1 MALKGTISTND
12 YLGRYYTLSWS
23 AVQSI
28 EKNQSTIYWNV
39 SCDGRNG
46 EWFAERTLQATL
58 AGVTLV
64 NKTDRVQRYNGNVAS
79 GSFTVNHD
87 SNGYLAIT
95 GQLRVA
101 VYTSSVNCTAS
112 GSWTL
117 DSIPRQAILLTAQ
130 DFYDDENP
138 TITYKNQA
146 GSSVTDLSACISFD
160 GKSDDIPYRS
170 LSLDE
175 TSYTFELTE
184 SERDALLTN
193 TLDGSNSREVV
204 FFVRTVIG
212 GNTLYSTMKKRFTVR
227 DAKPTIEPTVRDTN
241 PATLA
246 ITNGSG
252 IFIRYYS
259 NAEIKINAKA
269 YKKASIVSEKA
280 ICGSKSISADSGT
293 INGIDS
299 GSIVF
304 NVSDNRGNVVSSVK
318 QVPFIEYFNVTCDL
332 VANPSDAEGKLKFS
346 VKGKFYNNSFGETS
360 NTLTLQYCY
369 SEDDGEYTA
378 WVDIP
383 NVSKNGNQYSTETTI
398 SGLDYRKKYEIR
410 VRAKDLLSEAVS
422 TSKAL
427 RTTPIFDW
435 GQNDFVFNVGV
446 AIKKALQLE
455 NKEGIFGKDTDGNP
469 LALLQTNGNDH
480 VAVGYGSYEKKIG
493 ASYLYGNNVSVVSNG
508 DIRITS
514 PTAGLNSRQYGVVK
528 VLATTESF
536 MQNGQ
541 SITLSEAVSA
551 QPNGIVLVWS
561 EYGSGTD
568 GYSSNSGFN
577 SFFIS
582 KYEIVNHSSA
592 GHNFLLSC
600 WNTTFIGCKYVYIS
614 DTVISGA
621 DINNQKYTSP
631 DTNNVIFCN
640 NRFVL
645 RYVLGV

>member
-87 SNGYLAIT
+87 SNGYLTIT

-318 QVPFIEYFNVTCDL
+318 QVPLIEYFNVTCDL

-360 NTLTLQYCY
+360 NTLTLQCCY

-378 WVDIP
+378 WVDIL
-383 NVSKNGNQYSTETTI
+383 NVSKNGNQYSAETTI

-427 RTTPIFDW
+427 RTIPIFDW

-469 LALLQTNGNDH
+469 LALLQTNGNNQ

-514 PTAGLNSRQYGVVK
+514 PTAGLDNREYGVNK
-528 VLATTESF
+528 VLASTESY
-536 MQNGQ
+536 MNASQTIELN
-541 SITLSEAVSA
+541 EAISA

-561 EYGSGTD
+561 LYDFVGGDGAYDYGWVQHFVPKYMVTNLAGAGSYFTLTTND
-568 GYSSNSGFN
+568 FDYVC
-577 SFFIS
+577 S
-582 KYEIVNHSSA
+582 KYLYIHDKKIVGHENNSVNSKSS
-592 GHNFLLSC
+592 
-600 WNTTFIGCKYVYIS
+600 Y
-614 DTVISGA
+614 SG
-621 DINNQKYTSP
+621 ITYT
-631 DTNNVIFCN
+631 
-640 NRFVL
+640 NRAWVL
-645 RYVLGV
+645 RYVIGV